1 MKLFPSVVFGFV
13 CAVIGDT
20 DSSSPTSTVI
30 ELISDLQQKIIAE
43 GEVAQKT
50 YNEFA
55 SYCKK
60 RAVVLGSE
68 LKEDKKEEKGLEA
81 EIQKEITDIKTEDMR
96 AEEESEDIAEAD
108 ADLKSATKI
117 REKEAADFAVE
128 EKELVEVVSMLKRA
142 AAVIQEGLQKGSSS
156 MLQLTS
162 TSSLMEVL
170 GSMVKAALCSSED
183 AARITA
189 LAQTGEDSDDS
200 DSSSSSSTALEP
212 KSQGIVDTLLE
223 LLDKAQKQLEEIRRK
238 ETEAKNNFA
247 LMKQN
252 LKTEVQ
258 VSKEDMDDAKKE
270 EEESQEEK
278 SELKGDET
286 IAEKDIKQERETLS
300 DLRRVCVEKV
310 QEFTAT
316 HNSRADE
323 LKALA
328 EAKKVIQ
335 ETTGAATQSVY
346 GDSIA
351 QVSMRVQVSSHAK
364 ALSGELSANS
374 NKALMTIRNL
384 GKKHHS
390 QELLLLASRMA
401 STFKTGSYTGE
412 DPFAKVVGMISDMIN
427 KLEKEAADDANQ
439 EAYCDKELAEAKAK
453 KAEREKSLKK
463 SATAI
468 DQKSARSAKLKE
480 QVAKVQES
488 LAQIQSAQVEMDKLR
503 KKETDEYLTEKN
515 ELEQGIK
522 GVQTALNVLQ
532 EYYGKADKAHSAS
545 DTAGNNIIGLL
556 QTIESDFS
564 KSLAEMNGSEE
575 NAQANYE
582 SQTKENELG
591 ITSKEVEVK
600 QKTKEFVSLDKA
612 ITDVQNDRASVQDE
626 QQAVAEV
633 LTTLNAQC
641 VKKPEEYL
649 KQKESREEEIAGLKQ
664 ALAILEDET
673 AFFQLSSKRA
683 LRGPLRHRHA

>member
-1 MKLFPSVVFGFV
+1 
-13 CAVIGDT
+13 
-20 DSSSPTSTVI
+20 
-30 ELISDLQQKIIAE
+30 
-43 GEVAQKT
+43 
-50 YNEFA
+50 
-55 SYCKK
+55 
-60 RAVVLGSE
+60 
-68 LKEDKKEEKGLEA
+68 
-81 EIQKEITDIKTEDMR
+81 
-96 AEEESEDIAEAD
+96 
-108 ADLKSATKI
+108 
-117 REKEAADFAVE
+117 
-128 EKELVEVVSMLKRA
+128 
-142 AAVIQEGLQKGSSS
+142 
-156 MLQLTS
+156 
-162 TSSLMEVL
+162 
-170 GSMVKAALCSSED
+170 VK
-183 AARITA
+183 
-189 LAQTGEDSDDS
+189 
-200 DSSSSSSTALEP
+200 
-212 KSQGIVDTLLE
+212 
-223 LLDKAQKQLEEIRRK
+223 
-238 ETEAKNNFA
+238 N
-247 LMKQN
+247 
-252 LKTEVQ
+252 
-258 VSKEDMDDAKKE
+258 
-270 EEESQEEK
+270 
-278 SELKGDET
+278 
-286 IAEKDIKQERETLS
+286 
-300 DLRRVCVEKV
+300 
-310 QEFTAT
+310 
-316 HNSRADE
+316 
-323 LKALA
+323 
-328 EAKKVIQ
+328 
-335 ETTGAATQSVY
+335 
-346 GDSIA
+346 
-351 QVSMRVQVSSHAK
+351 
-364 ALSGELSANS
+364 
-374 NKALMTIRNL
+374 
-384 GKKHHS
+384 HS
-390 QELLLLASRMA
+390 
-401 STFKTGSYTGE
+401 
-412 DPFAKVVGMISDMIN
+412 
-427 KLEKEAADDANQ
+427 
-439 EAYCDKELAEAKAK
+439 
-453 KAEREKSLKK
+453 KK